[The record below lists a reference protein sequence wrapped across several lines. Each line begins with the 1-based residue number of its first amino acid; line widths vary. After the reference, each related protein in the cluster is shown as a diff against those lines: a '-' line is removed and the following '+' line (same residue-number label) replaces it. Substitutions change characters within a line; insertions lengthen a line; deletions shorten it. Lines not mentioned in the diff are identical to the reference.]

1 MDMKW
6 IVSGCVLMMIVV
18 GVAQAQEHAHGWI
31 GKAVPPYPEG
41 VEQQQGSCIG
51 DGAGG
56 GPQRICHHMVS
67 MVFDPQSKLRTLL
80 VVQELPHFG
89 RNSIGVVA
97 DALEP
102 EELDDAALQV
112 SIGTCQ
118 QAGRDDGRIVA
129 IVKPHDAEWLGAR
142 RAWRV
147 DVEGRMQGL
156 PAKGVRCR
164 NEGFGYDG

>member
-1 MDMKW
+1 MKR
-6 IVSGCVLMMIVV
+6 IMFGLVV
-18 GVAQAQEHAHGWI
+18 MLAVGGAPAQERAHGWI

-56 GPQRICHHMVS
+56 GPERICHHMVS
-67 MVFDPQSKLRTLL
+67 VVFDPQSKLRTLL

-89 RNSIGVVA
+89 KNSIGIVT
-97 DALEP
+97 DAFEP
-102 EELDDAALQV
+102 EELDDAAWQV
-112 SIGTCQ
+112 SVGACQ
-118 QAGRDDGRIVA
+118 QTGQDDGRIVA
-129 IVKPHDAEWLGAR
+129 IVKPHDVEWLGAR

-147 DVEGRMQGL
+147 DGEGRMQTL

-164 NEGFGYDG
+164 NEGYGYDG

>member
-1 MDMKW
+1 MYMKR
-6 IVSGCVLMMIVV
+6 IVSALALMLVV
-18 GVAQAQEHAHGWI
+18 GGTSAQERAHGWI

-56 GPQRICHHMVS
+56 GPQRICHHMVNV
-67 MVFDPQSKLRTLL
+67 VFDRQSKLRTLL

-89 RNSIGVVA
+89 KNSIGLVT

-129 IVKPHDAEWLGAR
+129 ILKPHEAEWLAAR

-147 DVEGRMQGL
+147 DGEGRMQAL